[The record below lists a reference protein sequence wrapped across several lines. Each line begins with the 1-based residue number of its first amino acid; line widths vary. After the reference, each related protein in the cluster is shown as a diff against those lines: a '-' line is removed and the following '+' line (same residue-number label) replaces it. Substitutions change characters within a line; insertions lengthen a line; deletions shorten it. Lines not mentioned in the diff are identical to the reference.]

1 MTITSGLAQ
10 VGKTHLAI
18 NLALE
23 LARRGRLAGVFH
35 DPGQTPAVNG
45 LLDLQ
50 HPDAL
55 WRRADD
61 SDEYGIMRRGYQGI
75 DILSCKTPMRRWPD
89 VDAEQRSRCTQ
100 NIDVRDGYDDF
111 LVDTSGMD
119 ACSLLACCK
128 AASIVILVVSPE
140 PRSQV
145 ESFALLRVL
154 SLNGFTG
161 KLGLLVNSSLY
172 PVDSQEI
179 YNDFSRLLKS
189 HLDLDITFLGG
200 VSADRHVT
208 LAERH
213 REAFS
218 SLFPDSD
225 AAGGVVAVADTLEDI
240 TAYSVAGLQTL
251 PVFLNAL
258 VEAMQEPVCLPGGGV
273 LEEAPV
279 PAEQPDEIQS
289 AAGREQAGE
298 MSLLQ
303 YAGDVPGLRHF
314 LEILPPVLRS
324 LSDDMEEL
332 VAMVNSNRVLTAD
345 DGNAGIPGDQVLP
358 LLARLLAMFRA
369 AAPARAIELEV
380 TDMRV
385 SGQQQN
391 WLESGHYLKY
401 TFHLS
406 QELLP
411 EPVEALLERVPAMT
425 RSVGAEGE
433 VISEVLVPAQNS
445 CLSVISTARACTR
458 IQVWLPVVKD
468 GLPAGALVASR

>member
-1 MTITSGLAQ
+1 M
-10 VGKTHLAI
+10 GKTHLAI

-45 LLDLQ
+45 LLELQ
-50 HPDAL
+50 HPAAL

-75 DILSCKTPMRRWPD
+75 DILSCKVPMRRWPD
-89 VDAEQRSRCTQ
+89 VDADQRSRCTQ

-111 LVDTSGMD
+111 LVDTSGME
-119 ACSLLACCK
+119 ARSLLACCM
-128 AASIVILVVSPE
+128 AASVVILVVTPE

-154 SLNGFTG
+154 SLNGFAG
-161 KLGLLVNSSLY
+161 KLGLLVNSSRY
-172 PVDSQEI
+172 PVDAQEI
-179 YNDFSRLLKS
+179 YSDFSRLLKS
-189 HLDLDITFLGG
+189 HLDLDTAFLGG
-200 VSADRHVT
+200 VPADRHVT

-225 AAGGVVAVADTLEDI
+225 AAGGVVAVADTLEDVP
-240 TAYSVAGLQTL
+240 AYSVAGLQTL

-258 VEAMQEPVCLPGGGV
+258 VETMQAPVCLPGGGL
-273 LEEAPV
+273 LEDAPV
-279 PAEQPDEIQS
+279 LAEEPEKIQPAAD
-289 AAGREQAGE
+289 REQAGE

-303 YAGDVPGLRHF
+303 YAGDIPGLRHF

-324 LSDDMEEL
+324 LSDDLEEL
-332 VAMVNSNRVLTAD
+332 VAMVNSNKVFTPD
-345 DGNAGIPGDQVLP
+345 DSSAEIPGDQVLP
-358 LLARLLAMFRA
+358 LLARLLAMYRA
-369 AAPARAIELEV
+369 AAPDRAVELEV

-385 SGQQQN
+385 STQQQN
-391 WLESGHYLKY
+391 WLATGHYLKY

-406 QELLP
+406 QEPLP

-425 RSVGAEGE
+425 RSTGAEGE
-433 VISEVLVPAQNS
+433 VIREVLVPAQNS

-458 IQVWLPVVKD
+458 IQVWLPVVKG
-468 GLPAGALVASR
+468 GLPAGAMVASR